1 VLILD
6 VNGADAREVICGSSI
21 CAASVFVSWR
31 SRDRSLVLLSRAG
44 KYIADC
50 RLANYKIWKFEIG
63 DQPLELR
70 MTDPIADMLTR
81 IRNAIAAKHSR
92 VDIPASKLKLE
103 IARILKEEG
112 YINNFVIK
120 GEGLKRTVRIF
131 LRYDARGTS
140 SITHLQRISTPGRR
154 VYVGSSDIP
163 KVLGGYGI
171 NIVSTSKGL
180 MSGKTARRENIGGE
194 LLAQIY

>member
-1 VLILD
+1 
-6 VNGADAREVICGSSI
+6 
-21 CAASVFVSWR
+21 
-31 SRDRSLVLLSRAG
+31 
-44 KYIADC
+44 
-50 RLANYKIWKFEIG
+50 
-63 DQPLELR
+63 

-81 IRNAIAAKHSR
+81 IRNAISAKHSR

-120 GEGLKRTVRIF
+120 GEGTKRTIRIF

-140 SITHLQRISTPGRR
+140 SITHLQRVSRPGRR
-154 VYVGSSDIP
+154 VYMGATEIP

-171 NIVSTSKGL
+171 ELTSSRRGL
-180 MSGKTARRENIGGE
+180 INREPNAPDLLYPTSPSKIGKEKIEAVVGMNFLKLKASFQDKSLTNEFDKEVI
-194 LLAQIY
+194 